1 MESDKLM
8 KTDININKMKDV
20 DIDTNTKTYKDVFH
34 RVRAIVVRLLS
45 VELTQVELEAD
56 FSKDLGAD
64 SLDIVE
70 LILSFEEEFNIVIP
84 DEAASEISNIE
95 QAVKYIVKK
104 ISET

>member
-1 MESDKLM
+1 MQIK
-8 KTDININKMKDV
+8 
-20 DIDTNTKTYKDVFH
+20 IDTDTDTDTKTYKDVFH
-34 RVRAIVVRLLS
+34 RVSAIVTRLLS
-45 VELTQVELEAD
+45 VDPKQVELEAD

-84 DEAASEISNIE
+84 DEAASEISTIE

-104 ISET
+104 IRET

>member
-1 MESDKLM
+1 MQIK
-8 KTDININKMKDV
+8 
-20 DIDTNTKTYKDVFH
+20 IDTDTDTKTYKDVFH
-34 RVRAIVVRLLS
+34 RVNAIVTRLLS
-45 VELTQVELEAD
+45 VEPTQVELKAD

-84 DEAASEISNIE
+84 DEAASEISTIE

-104 ISET
+104 IRET

>member
-1 MESDKLM
+1 MQIK
-8 KTDININKMKDV
+8 
-20 DIDTNTKTYKDVFH
+20 IDTDTDTKTYKDVFH
-34 RVRAIVVRLLS
+34 RVSAIVTRLLS
-45 VELTQVELEAD
+45 VEATQVELEAD

-84 DEAASEISNIE
+84 DEAASEISTIE
-95 QAVKYIVKK
+95 QAVKYIAKK